1 MRKIY
6 FLLAVLF
13 MASETWG
20 QILAWH
26 FDGAAGNEATA
37 NATTNH
43 PDINQSVLSRGSGI
57 AAAALDRAFSSDNFS
72 GSTGIPGTRNE
83 ALTTDEFI
91 TFSIN
96 PKPGTSVSL
105 STLDVRLCRSATGAN
120 VYKWR
125 YSTDGINFIT
135 VGPDISFT
143 STNTDGVQ
151 QAQIILSGIGALQ
164 NVQNS
169 TTITIRLYAWGGTG
183 SSGFFAIGRY
193 PPGNTTN
200 SLVIGGT
207 TVASIPTPV
216 ELFSFAG
223 RKEETKN
230 VLRWATA
237 SENNNRGFEVQY
249 SKDGIN
255 YSVLDFVPSLAQGGF
270 SASQLNYTFTDIN
283 PSGVKHYYRLR
294 QLDYDGRSKFSS
306 IVMIR
311 GNKPL
316 SLAIGG
322 IFPNPA
328 NGSLVNVIIDAPKQD
343 RVTLVVT
350 DFSGRI
356 VKQKAANV
364 ESGSNTIP
372 VDISNISKGNYF
384 VKLICT
390 ENCESTVV
398 KFVRQ

>member
-6 FLLAVLF
+6 LLLAVLF
-13 MASETWG
+13 IASETWG

-43 PDINQSVLSRGSGI
+43 PDINQSILSRGSGV
-57 AAAALDRAFSSDNFS
+57 AATALDRTFSSDNFT
-72 GSTGIPGTRNE
+72 GSTGIPGTRDD
-83 ALTTDEFI
+83 ALSNDEFM

-105 STLDVRLCRSATGAN
+105 STLDARLCRTATGATT
-120 VYKWR
+120 YKWR
-125 YSTDGINFIT
+125 YSTDGINFTTIGT
-135 VGPDISFT
+135 DVSFIST
-143 STNTDGVQ
+143 ATDGVQ
-151 QAQIILSGIGALQ
+151 QPQINLSVIGALQ
-164 NVQNS
+164 NVQNP
-169 TTITIRLYAWGGTG
+169 TTITIRLYAWGATG
-183 SSGFFAIGRY
+183 SSGIFGFGRY
-193 PPGNTTN
+193 APGNTTN

-216 ELFSFAG
+216 ELISFAG
-223 RKEETKN
+223 QKEETKN
-230 VLRWATA
+230 VLRWTTA

-249 SKDGIN
+249 SKDGSN
-255 YSVLDFVPSLAQGGF
+255 YSVLGFVSSIAQGGF

-372 VDISNISKGNYF
+372 VDISQLTQGNYLMK
-384 VKLICT
+384 VVCSSG
-390 ENCESTVV
+390 CELAIG
-398 KFVRQ
+398 KFNKQ